1 MCAILS
7 LLQTSVLG
15 AIFESFKS
23 KFCYAASQKLVQ
35 DLLTFATPLLLKLII
50 R

>member
-1 MCAILS
+1 VLS
-7 LLQTSVLG
+7 FLQTSVLS

-23 KFCYAASQKLVQ
+23 KFCYAASQELAQ
-35 DLLTFATPLLLKLII
+35 GLLTFATPLLLKLII